1 MMNRNLKFGKR
12 PIAFLLS
19 LMLLLPSVALA
30 KDTDNVDETPKTEV
44 VQVDLEAEIEKALQ
58 EDGNLEDNLQVIV
71 GESGEDVSEDDSIE
85 SEKEI
90 SARGVEY
97 PVKELYIIGVRGS
110 YNGLEQSELINCGKG
125 RHIADNASAI
135 TYNKYNKYN
144 KNVPLTITVQYVG
157 THMLSQ
163 KQTTT
168 GDIYM
173 KGGAPYDHVLN
184 GLAST
189 AFKMDYVL
197 TPRDT
202 QAEQT
207 VFEFEYTPY
216 QSNGI
221 NIYPGK
227 YYRRLTVKW
236 ADAISDVTPPA
247 SVMYN
252 PFTTTVSGLND
263 TMEYSR
269 DGEEWFSMPSGSTQL
284 DVYLLLG
291 YQRGANLYVRYKA
304 TDTTLPSA

>member
-173 KGGAPYDHVLN
+173 KVVRLMI
-184 GLAST
+184 T
-189 AFKMDYVL
+189 CL
-197 TPRDT
+197 TDLHL
-202 QAEQT
+202 
-207 VFEFEYTPY
+207 
-216 QSNGI
+216 
-221 NIYPGK
+221 
-227 YYRRLTVKW
+227 RRLRW
-236 ADAISDVTPPA
+236 
-247 SVMYN
+247 
-252 PFTTTVSGLND
+252 
-263 TMEYSR
+263 TM
-269 DGEEWFSMPSGSTQL
+269 F
-284 DVYLLLG
+284 
-291 YQRGANLYVRYKA
+291 
-304 TDTTLPSA
+304 